1 MEPDPSLQ
9 KIIDATNTRNRVAK
23 EKLKL
28 RIDEALTEAKRL
40 AALFTEKDPSLQKV
54 VLFGSLAEETVRSE
68 EFDIDLAVVSDDIIR
83 LMNIAEDSRFPVDV
97 ADLERL
103 PEPIRRR
110 VEERGKILYE
120 KQ

>member
-1 MEPDPSLQ
+1 MEPDASLQ
-9 KIIDATNTRNRVAK
+9 SIIDATNARNRIAK
-23 EKLKL
+23 ERLKS
-28 RIDEALTEAKRL
+28 RVDEALTEAKRL
-40 AALFTEKDPSLQKV
+40 ATLFAEKDPSLRKV

-68 EFDIDLAVVSDDIIR
+68 EFDIYVAVVSEDIIR
-83 LMNIAEDSRFPVDV
+83 LINIAEESRFPVDV

-110 VEERGKILYE
+110 IEERGKTLYE